1 MRQRILCFALALLVG
16 AALAGGKYLLTR
28 RLDRLPP
35 NGFLL
40 ASLIRQG
47 VNLLALVA
55 TGLLGWYLE
64 LPMLPLLAGMALG
77 LTVPTVIIAV
87 SARKTRSKEP

>member
-1 MRQRILCFALALLVG
+1 MRQTILCFVLALLAG

-28 RLDRLPP
+28 RLDRRPP

-47 VNLLALVA
+47 VNLLALAA
-55 TGLLGWYLE
+55 TGLLGWRLG

-87 SARKTRSKEP
+87 STRKSQSREP